1 MAHLKTVS
9 ATTKNWSELSSDVI
23 AVGVFSGGK
32 LSPMAKDVDENL
44 GGQLQ
49 TAVKNGDMA
58 GRSGE

>member
-32 LSPMAKDVDENL
+32 LSPMAKDVDKTL
-44 GGQLQ
+44 GGQLK
-49 TAVKNGDMA
+49 T
-58 GRSGE
+58 